1 MIRHLKRAAILGL
14 TLAVLAAP
22 AFAQT
27 TIQRPPGPQGRGG
40 ADMACPGDKVVWV
53 NTKSGIYHFKGERWF
68 GNTQQGKYMC
78 EHAADAEG
86 DRPTHN
92 GQ

>member
-1 MIRHLKRAAILGL
+1 MRKLLVASVGLLALVVPAMAQAPQHALPRNLK
-14 TLAVLAAP
+14 
-22 AFAQT
+22 
-27 TIQRPPGPQGRGG
+27 
-40 ADMACPGDKVVWV
+40 CPGDKVVWV
-53 NTKSGIYHFKGERWF
+53 NTNSGIYHFQGERYF
-68 GNTQQGKYMC
+68 GSTKRGKFIC